1 MISSNYNTL
10 WLLRERNI
18 KFILIIAIS
27 SQKTITAPYI
37 KVCPRKIP
45 NMANCIMNSIDSMR
59 HILASGDFGPGYEA
73 IPRLEPFYLPR

>member
-1 MISSNYNTL
+1 MIYTNHKSL
-10 WLLRERNI
+10 WFLRDRI
-18 KFILIIAIS
+18 RKLIIAIS